1 MDWDSY
7 IASKGL
13 QLASIQRQID
23 EVDELPKHVGYN
35 TVVDKD
41 ALKTEALRRFNGPD
55 NESSKHIFLNH
66 PSLKAAADWIAKVR
80 GHIQNQIVR
89 CPITISS

>member
-13 QLASIQRQID
+13 QLASIQRQLD

-41 ALKTEALRRFNGPD
+41 ALKTEELRRFNGPH
-55 NESSKHIFLNH
+55 NESSNHIFLNH
-66 PSLKAAADWIAKVR
+66 PSLKAAADWIAKYVHR
-80 GHIQNQIVR
+80 SKIR
-89 CPITISS
+89 S